1 MKNLI
6 EPKNTIEVLKKYNL
20 SFKKRF
26 GQNFLIDSHV
36 LHKIIES
43 AELSPEDVVLEIG
56 PGIGTLTEALAERAG
71 KVYAIEIDSSLI
83 PILTENLSDYDNVII
98 RNEDI
103 LKTDIFEIAN
113 TEKKKLKVVAN
124 LPYYITTPIL
134 MELME
139 KKIPVESI
147 TVMVQKEVALRMAAS
162 PGTKDYG
169 ALSLAVQYYGEPYL
183 VANVPM
189 NSFMPRPDVTSAV
202 IRISLYE
209 KPPVEV
215 TDEKKMFDIIHAAF
229 QTRRKILLNGL
240 KNRNY
245 FGHTKEEAL
254 EAILTLGKGPDV
266 RGETLSLAE
275 FAALSDRL

>member
-162 PGTKDYG
+162 PGIKDYG

-215 TDEKKMFDIIHAAF
+215 TDEKKMFDIIRAAF
-229 QTRRKILLNGL
+229 QTRRKTLLNGL